1 MDHLIIILALVIF
14 LANATE
20 TFTGFAGAITAITLG
35 AHFYPIDNLVPI
47 WVTLNLLMNGY
58 IVLRYGGK
66 VHWSLLGKQVWPFMV
81 LGIIIGLFLHPYL
94 SGIALKN
101 LLGVLVV
108 VFAGRQ
114 LILSVRKSP
123 VKRPP
128 MSHMQAGFWQILAGI
143 CQAIYATGG
152 PFLVYSLSRLNF
164 PKAVFRATMC
174 TVWGS
179 LNTLLVVVFLLN
191 GRINLASLTLSA
203 YLLPALPLGIILGEW
218 MHGRVN
224 EEQFK
229 IIIYLLLLVAGLTLV
244 F

>member
-1 MDHLIIILALVIF
+1 MDHIIFVLGPVVF
-14 LANATE
+14 LAITTE

-35 AHFYPIDNLVPI
+35 AHFYPIDELVPM

-58 IVLRYGGK
+58 IVWRYGGK
-66 VHWSLLGKQVWPFMV
+66 VHWSLLVKQVWPFMV

-94 SGIALKN
+94 SGIGLKN

-114 LILSVRKSP
+114 LILSFRKSP
-123 VKRPP
+123 TTKPP
-128 MSHMQAGFWQILAGI
+128 LSWRQSGFWQVLAGI

-152 PFLVYSLSRLNF
+152 PFLVYSLSRMNF

-179 LNTLLVVVFLLN
+179 LNGLLVAVFLLN
-191 GRINLASLTLSA
+191 GRINSTNLTLAA
-203 YLLPALPLGIILGEW
+203 YLLPALPLGIILGDW

-224 EEQFK
+224 EKQFK